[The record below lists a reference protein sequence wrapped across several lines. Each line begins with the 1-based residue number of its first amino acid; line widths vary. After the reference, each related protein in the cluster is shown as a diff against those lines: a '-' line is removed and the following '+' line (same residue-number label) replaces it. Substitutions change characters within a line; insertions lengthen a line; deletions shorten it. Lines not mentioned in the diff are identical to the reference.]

1 MTFGELKTE
10 TFRRLEASSSSPVFF
25 TETDIEDAL
34 NEGYAEFADAAEW
47 YEVWR
52 TIDLAMDRPYYD
64 IRTVFDDATVLTPGA
79 AFHEDTNRWLIPSSP
94 ADLDRAYVRW
104 EQVSGQPERVIT
116 RGLWWIGYWPITG
129 SESGTVKQYATALP
143 DALEDDDE
151 PGFAE
156 VYHDGIVSYA
166 LSILWPQMGEVS
178 KALEAWQAYVA
189 SEAALRAEVQGRGSV
204 PHVSGYGAS

>member
-1 MTFGELKTE
+1 MTKAELRAE

-25 TETDIEDAL
+25 TVADVDAAL
-34 NEGYAEFADAAEW
+34 DEAYEEMSDAAEW

-52 TIDLAMDRPYYD
+52 TIDLCSDRPYYD
-64 IRTVFDDATVLTPGA
+64 IRTIFADADVLTPGA

-94 ADLDRAYVRW
+94 ADLDRLYVRW
-104 EQVSGQPERVIT
+104 EQVAGQPERVIT
-116 RGLWWIGYWPITG
+116 RGLWWLGYWPITG

-143 DALEDDDE
+143 GALEDDDE

-156 VYHDGIVSYA
+156 VYHDGLVSYA
-166 LSILWPQMGEVS
+166 LSLLWPQMGEVS

-189 SEAALRAEVQGRGSV
+189 TEAALAATVQGRGSV
-204 PHVSGYGAS
+204 PQIGGYGTA